1 MRVYVMPKNS
11 KWIVKRESSD
21 EILASHYRKEKAI
34 ESAKEI
40 SLGHDSELIV
50 LREYGTIDNLDGYG
64 VNPFPSE
71 DNAPEYREDDSE
83 SYNLFAL
90 IRFQNLF
97 CCGESAGKRSFDRTH
112 RLIFG

>member
-1 MRVYVMPKNS
+1 MRVYVMPIDS

-21 EILASHYRKEKAI
+21 EILASHYRKDKAI

-40 SLGHDSELIV
+40 SLGRDAELII
-50 LREYGTIDNLDGYG
+50 LRKDGTIDNLDAYG

-83 SYNLFAL
+83 L
-90 IRFQNLF
+90 
-97 CCGESAGKRSFDRTH
+97 
-112 RLIFG
+112 